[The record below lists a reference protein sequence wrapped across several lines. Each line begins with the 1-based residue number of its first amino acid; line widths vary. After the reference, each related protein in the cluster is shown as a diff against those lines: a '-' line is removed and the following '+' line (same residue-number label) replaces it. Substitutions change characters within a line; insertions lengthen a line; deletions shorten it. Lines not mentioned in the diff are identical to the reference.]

1 MIDITLLRCLKTRST
16 YDSIRG
22 VVPMKSMDQNT
33 QTIIGFI
40 DKYYA
45 ECKDADVLDIPTFDN
60 LITHNYSRGHT
71 DEELTLIHSIV
82 LRSLSQDPSA
92 DAKHLIVNNL
102 LELGYAT
109 ELGNLLSKYNNGD
122 EIDLISTIS
131 TMQEGVEDRMSR
143 KTNEGWIKTSFAD
156 IVAEQE
162 ITAGLTYRLP
172 QLNKAMRPLIAG
184 DFGIWAARPD
194 VGKTALLISEI
205 THMATQLPEDRP
217 CVILNNESLG
227 ERILARCVQSTLNL
241 PMSKLVAMQKNGED
255 VYEMYDAALGG
266 KDKIRIKDI
275 HDWFSNEVEDY
286 LKQQN
291 PGLIVM
297 DMIDNINFTGMN
309 TNARTD
315 EVLEHMYQWARKLGV
330 KFGCPV
336 MATSQIS
343 VEGEGLQFPLQSMLK
358 DSKTGKQGAA
368 DYIIMMGTYAD
379 DKQSA
384 PNRRYIGTP
393 KNKLYKEGMNDPQFE
408 TYLKADTSRIEAR

>member
-1 MIDITLLRCLKTRST
+1 MIDITTLRCLKTRET
-16 YDSIRG
+16 YDRIRG
-22 VVPMKSMDQNT
+22 VVPVKSLDKHT
-33 QTIIGFI
+33 QQILGFI

-45 ECKDADVLDIPTFDN
+45 ECKDVDVLDIPTFDN
-60 LITHNYSRGHT
+60 LITSKYARGLT
-71 DEELTLIHSIV
+71 PEDENLVHRIV
-82 LRSLSQDPSA
+82 TQSLSTDPSE
-92 DAKHLIVNNL
+92 DAKHNIVNNL
-102 LELGYAT
+102 LELDYAT
-109 ELGNLLSKYNNGD
+109 RLGNLLSEYNEGK
-122 EIDLISTIS
+122 EIDLIHTIGN
-131 TMQEGVEDRMSR
+131 MQEALEDRISR
-143 KTNEGWIKTSFAD
+143 KSNAGWIQTSFAD

-162 ITAGLTYRLP
+162 VSAGLTFRLP

-194 VGKTALLISEI
+194 VGKTALLISEV
-205 THMATQLPEDRP
+205 THMATQLPVDRP

-227 ERILARCVQSTLNL
+227 ERILARCIQSTLNL
-241 PMSKLVAMQKNGED
+241 PMSKLVAMQKAGED
-255 VYEMYDAALGG
+255 VYALYDKALGG
-266 KDKIRIKDI
+266 PNKIRIKDI

-286 LKQQN
+286 LKAQN

-343 VEGEGLQFPLQSMLK
+343 VEGEGMQYPLQSMLK

-368 DYIIMMGTYAD
+368 DYIVMMGTYAE

-393 KNKLYKEGMNDPQFE
+393 KNKLYKEGMTDPQFE